1 MRASRF
7 CTVLMMTIVLAGCEH
22 DHFLIEVRPHGQ
34 AFQRKLTCWH
44 VSGEGGKEI
53 RPLAKEELDRIG
65 KIYQKSETIEGGQKH
80 VFTGRFTGK
89 TPADVGGAGS
99 YTHFTSPLGST
110 SSYIERFRGNDDL
123 EAGLAKR
130 RAAADKLTE
139 LTIGWVQSEMG
150 QGPEV
155 DRLKKFLDKDLR
167 QDLKNIAIY
176 GWAAE
181 AADNYKPDLE
191 AEFVLRIAHYLYER
205 GYLSPQDVPKLL
217 PPVMDDD
224 PTPLLSHLQR
234 LVAGKMGVPA
244 DGPLPESL
252 AFLSDPDRVAA
263 SWEKYVRTTD
273 LFKKRLEQWKEEK
286 KTNPDA
292 DEPAPE
298 DLLVDL
304 VGELAF
310 EFRIFDEDDVV
321 ELKLHSGQKPY
332 ATNGQWDDEADAVDW
347 SKKPLR
353 PNAPLPVFCFA
364 LWSQPDREFQKTH
377 FGKVLLGDWELAE
390 YVVWYLGLEGKEVE
404 EWDRF
409 IAGCKPD
416 TDLKAAVEA
425 FRFSSD
431 PKPDPKKPDEKP
443 ASLADTPRRLIL
455 GALQPDEDNGTETPE
470 KK

>member
-7 CTVLMMTIVLAGCEH
+7 CTVLTLTVALAGCEH
-22 DHFLIEVRPHGQ
+22 DHFLIEVRPDGQ

-44 VSGEGGKEI
+44 VSSEGGKDTS
-53 RPLAKEELDRIG
+53 PLAKEKLDRIG
-65 KIYQKSETIEGGQKH
+65 KLYQRSETIEGGQKH
-80 VFTGRFTGK
+80 VFTGRFTAK

-123 EAGLAKR
+123 EAELAKR

-139 LTIGWVQSEMG
+139 LTIGWFQSEMG
-150 QGPEV
+150 RGPEV

-167 QDLKNIAIY
+167 RDLKNIAIY
-176 GWAAE
+176 GWTAE

-191 AEFVLRIAHYLYER
+191 AEFLLRIGHYLCER
-205 GYLSPQDVPKLL
+205 GYLSPEDLPKLL
-217 PPVMDDD
+217 PAVMDDD
-224 PTPLLSHLQR
+224 PTPLLRHLQR
-234 LVAGKMGVPA
+234 LLGGKMGVPA
-244 DGPLPESL
+244 GRPLPESL
-252 AFLSDPDRVAA
+252 EFLSDPDRVAA

-273 LFKKRLEQWKEEK
+273 LFKKYVEQWKEER

-292 DEPAPE
+292 AEPTPE
-298 DLLVDL
+298 DLLIDL
-304 VGELAF
+304 VGELVF

-332 ATNGQWDDEADAVDW
+332 ATNGQWDEEADAVDW
-347 SKKPLR
+347 SEKALR

-390 YVVWYLGLEGKEVE
+390 YVVWYRGLGRKQAD

-409 IAGCKPD
+409 IAGRKPGG
-416 TDLKAAVEA
+416 DLKQSLVA

-431 PKPDPKKPDEKP
+431 PKPDPKKPDDKP
-443 ASLADTPRRLIL
+443 ASRADTPRRLIL
-455 GALQPDEDNGTETPE
+455 DALQPDEENGAETPQ